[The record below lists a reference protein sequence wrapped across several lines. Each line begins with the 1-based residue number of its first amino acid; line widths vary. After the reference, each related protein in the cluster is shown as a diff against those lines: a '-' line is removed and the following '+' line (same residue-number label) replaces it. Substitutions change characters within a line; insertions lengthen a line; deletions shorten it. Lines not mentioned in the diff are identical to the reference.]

1 MSRDSV
7 VLLSGGLD
15 SSVLL
20 YKMAQEG
27 KVYPITINYG
37 QRHQKEITAARNIC
51 EALSREAL
59 QRWKM
64 LDLSSDLKGILP
76 STLTGVGAIPEGHY
90 EDESM
95 KATVVPNRNMIL
107 LAIAAGYATGLGI
120 KQVAYAAHSGDHAIY
135 PDCRPVFI
143 RALTEAIRLGTG
155 WGDTDGVRLVAPFQF
170 LSKAQVVGQGVGLQ
184 VPFSRTWSCY
194 KGSEYHCG
202 VCGTCRERIEAFQV
216 AHVKDP
222 TVYEKGRSEA

>member
-107 LAIAAGYATGLGI
+107 LAIASGYAQGLGI
-120 KQVAYAAHSGDHAIY
+120 KTVAYAAHAGDHAIY

-155 WGDTDGVRLVAPFQF
+155 WNEIDGVHLIAPFQF
-170 LSKAQVVGQGVGLQ
+170 FSKYQVVKEGVDLQ
-184 VPFSRTWSCY
+184 VPLSKTWSCY
-194 KGSEYHCG
+194 QGREYHCG
-202 VCGTCRERIEAFQV
+202 LCGTCRERIEAFV
-216 AHVKDP
+216 LAGIKDP
-222 TVYEKGRSEA
+222 TVYEKAKV